1 MNEHLLYAERYAHIS
16 LSPHCEAGSI
26 IFYLSQIW
34 TLKLKEISNFTKI
47 IQLINGKSWTKICV
61 SCEVKNQDV

>member
-1 MNEHLLYAERYAHIS
+1 MKLVLFF
-16 LSPHCEAGSI
+16 
-26 IFYLSQIW
+26 FYLSQIW

-47 IQLINGKSWTKICV
+47 IQLINDKSWTKIYV